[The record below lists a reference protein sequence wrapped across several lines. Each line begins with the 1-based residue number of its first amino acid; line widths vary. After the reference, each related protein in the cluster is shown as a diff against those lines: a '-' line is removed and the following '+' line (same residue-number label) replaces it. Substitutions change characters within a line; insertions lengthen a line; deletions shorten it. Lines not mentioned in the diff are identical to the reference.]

1 MRPDAGRDRAILEL
15 LDAAGLMVI
24 ARLRTEVVND

>member
-15 LDAAGLMVI
+15 LDDL
-24 ARLRTEVVND
+24 EVLQRRPD